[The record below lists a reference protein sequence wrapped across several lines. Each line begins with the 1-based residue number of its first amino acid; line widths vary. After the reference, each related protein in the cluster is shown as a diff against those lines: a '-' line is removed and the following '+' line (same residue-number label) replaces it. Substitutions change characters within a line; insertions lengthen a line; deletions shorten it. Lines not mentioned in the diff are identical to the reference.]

1 MKITHKHTHA
11 QRDIVF
17 EAVAFLRTIKCSMC
31 DLCCPC
37 QCAECVTGSQEC
49 GANLVRPNS

>member
-1 MKITHKHTHA
+1 MKITRKHTHA

-37 QCAECVTGSQEC
+37 QCAVCVTGSQEC
-49 GANLVRPNS
+49 GANLVRANS